1 MNSLTTTYY
10 IIILGILFKLHYFN
24 NLIFNENYFYML
36 QISLIILLYFNFK
49 SKVFLGD
56 SGSYILGFLFSI
68 SLINIYLDNTHLSP
82 FLIVLLLWYPCYENL
97 FSIFR
102 KFNFKKSPLVAD
114 KNHLHQLIFFYIKKK
129 YSLTT
134 LASNNI
140 TSCTINFIN
149 LIIFYLG
156 SITPSHS
163 QTLIIYII
171 IIIILYTI
179 SYIKLI
185 NLKIK
190 KTI

>member
-102 KFNFKKSPLVAD
+102 KFNIKKSPLVAD
-114 KNHLHQLIFFYIKKK
+114 KNHLHRHEY
-129 YSLTT
+129 
-134 LASNNI
+134 
-140 TSCTINFIN
+140 
-149 LIIFYLG
+149 
-156 SITPSHS
+156 H
-163 QTLIIYII
+163 
-171 IIIILYTI
+171 
-179 SYIKLI
+179 
-185 NLKIK
+185 
-190 KTI
+190 